1 MTRFGAFNPARN
13 QGFGSFPGGGV
24 PGPGCFRRSPPVA
37 RMAGKGLRKTARGG
51 WSLTELPSIA
61 PTDPRR
67 TRRSSSADETL
78 AAIDLGTNN
87 CRLLVA
93 RPNGAGFRV
102 IDAYSRIVRLGE
114 GLSRTGLLSEAA
126 MDRTIAAL
134 RVCARKM
141 QQRRVTRA
149 RSVATEA
156 CRRAANCEAFL
167 ERVRAETGIDIEII
181 TSEVEAELAFRGC
194 APLLTPDRNR
204 AIVFDIGGGS
214 TEIGWLA
221 VDAAGQID
229 LIDCVSLP
237 IGVVNLAERH
247 DRSPV
252 DPALYETMTGEVASM
267 LAEFGARNDIATAVA
282 GGTVQMLGTSG
293 TVTTLTGIHL
303 RLSRYDRS
311 QVDGRY
317 LEFEAIDAINREL
330 AALDWHGRAAT
341 PCVGPERADLVVAGC
356 IILSAICR
364 LWPVGRLRVADR
376 GLREGILF
384 ELAGSL
390 Q

>member
-1 MTRFGAFNPARN
+1 
-13 QGFGSFPGGGV
+13 
-24 PGPGCFRRSPPVA
+24 
-37 RMAGKGLRKTARGG
+37 
-51 WSLTELPSIA
+51 LTELQSMVP
-61 PTDPRR
+61 PDPGRARR
-67 TRRSSSADETL
+67 TASADETL

-114 GLSRTGLLSEAA
+114 GLSRTGVLSEAA

-134 RVCARKM
+134 QICARKM

-156 CRRAANCEAFL
+156 CRRASNCVSFL
-167 ERVRAETGIDIEII
+167 GRVREETGLDIEII
-181 TSEVEAELAFRGC
+181 SSEVEAELAFRGC
-194 APLLTPDRNR
+194 APLLTPDRHR

-221 VDAAGQID
+221 VDSSGRLD

-237 IGVVNLAERH
+237 VGVVNLAERH
-247 DRSPV
+247 DRDAVGS
-252 DPALYETMTGEVASM
+252 DIYDTLTGEIAAM
-267 LAEFGARNDIATAVA
+267 LTAFCARNEIASAVK
-282 GGTVQMLGTSG
+282 GGAVQMLGTSG

-303 RLSRYDRS
+303 RLPRYDRS

>member
-1 MTRFGAFNPARN
+1 M
-13 QGFGSFPGGGV
+13 
-24 PGPGCFRRSPPVA
+24 
-37 RMAGKGLRKTARGG
+37 
-51 WSLTELPSIA
+51 TELQSTA
-61 PTDPRR
+61 PPE
-67 TRRSSSADETL
+67 TRRVRQNSSADETL

-93 RPNGAGFRV
+93 RPTGAGFRV

-114 GLSRTGLLSEAA
+114 GLSRTGLLSDEA
-126 MDRTIAAL
+126 MERTIAAL
-134 RVCARKM
+134 RICARKM

-156 CRRAANCEAFL
+156 CRRATNCEAFL
-167 ERVRAETGIDIEII
+167 QRVRAETGLEIEII
-181 TSEVEAELAFRGC
+181 STEVEAELAFRGC
-194 APLLTPDRNR
+194 APLLTSDRNR

-221 VDAAGQID
+221 VDAQGNLE

-247 DRSPV
+247 DRNPV
-252 DPALYETMTGEVASM
+252 GTELYDALTGEIAAM
-267 LAEFGARNDIATAVA
+267 LADFGARNAIAAAVDS
-282 GGTVQMLGTSG
+282 GVVQMLGTSG

-303 RLSRYDRS
+303 RLPRYDRS

-384 ELAGSL
+384 ELVGSL